1 MFQNWDNKQ
10 AYSFYNWDDG
20 VYRNFMM
27 ELMYSLEPVKYGKDE
42 IITNELDE
50 VNEIIFFIKGSH
62 DIGYELNC

>member
-1 MFQNWDNKQ
+1 
-10 AYSFYNWDDG
+10 
-20 VYRNFMM
+20 MM
-27 ELMYSLEPVKYGKDE
+27 ELMYSLEPVKFGKDE